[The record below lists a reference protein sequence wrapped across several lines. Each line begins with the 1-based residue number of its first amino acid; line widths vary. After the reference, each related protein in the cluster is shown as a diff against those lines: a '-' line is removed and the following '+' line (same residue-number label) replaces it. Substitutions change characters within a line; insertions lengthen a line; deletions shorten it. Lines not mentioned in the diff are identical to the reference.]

1 MEVVT
6 LPVSEVQEWENNARI
21 HTRKNLEA
29 LKNSLKKY
37 GQTKPILVQ
46 KSTMRIIA
54 GNGTYQAICALGWET
69 VECRLLDLSDS
80 DSEAL
85 MVADNR
91 IGELSAWDELNLL
104 SALQNIKAQGNLEL
118 VGYDD
123 LQFEKMIAFKD
134 RDAFADLEVKDT
146 TPKEKTKPEDFP
158 PPEEKN
164 SPTPSEEETEH
175 APPSYE
181 DQVNFTIHGF
191 IFSLADVKEIEE
203 LRCLIDILKDSSASD
218 RSEVNQKVFES
229 IKDILTQKFMR

>member
-1 MEVVT
+1 M
-6 LPVSEVQEWENNARI
+6 
-21 HTRKNLEA
+21 
-29 LKNSLKKY
+29 
-37 GQTKPILVQ
+37 
-46 KSTMRIIA
+46 
-54 GNGTYQAICALGWET
+54 
-69 VECRLLDLSDS
+69 
-80 DSEAL
+80 
-85 MVADNR
+85 
-91 IGELSAWDELNLL
+91 
-104 SALQNIKAQGNLEL
+104 QNIKAQGNLEL

-146 TPKEKTKPEDFP
+146 TPKEKPKPEDFP